1 MLSDLRKRALQIKNG
16 QPSKETQAEN
26 YAAKGVDQ
34 IQIGLKQVA
43 TPDYQISS
51 SLQSARAEEA
61 ANANPKENRMQ
72 RRK

>member
-16 QPSKETQAEN
+16 QPSKETQAEI

-34 IQIGLKQVA
+34 IQIGLKRA
-43 TPDYQISS
+43 ASPDYQISS
-51 SLQSARAEEA
+51 SKQSAQAEEA
-61 ANANPKENRMQ
+61 ANANPKENRKQ